1 MAIKSNMR
9 IYKGRGYS
17 DHVVHL
23 YITVDLEG
31 VATLHILTD
40 HEDMWIPLRD
50 IADLMREKWA
60 EANDELPEL

>member
-1 MAIKSNMR
+1 MATKSNMR

-17 DHVVHL
+17 DHEVHL

-31 VATLHILTD
+31 DATLHILTD
-40 HEDMWIPLRD
+40 HEDIWIPLRD
-50 IADLMREKWA
+50 VSDLMREKWA